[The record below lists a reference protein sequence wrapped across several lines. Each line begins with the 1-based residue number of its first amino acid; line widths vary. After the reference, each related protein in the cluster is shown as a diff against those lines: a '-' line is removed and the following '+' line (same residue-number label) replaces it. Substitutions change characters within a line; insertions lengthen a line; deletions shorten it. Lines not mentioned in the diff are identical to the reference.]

1 MLRKYIKSKNIYWY
15 EIIWKYIYG
24 FILVFT
30 GDIEFCF
37 VNDGL
42 EFRGLEFFLDMG
54 GKLVFFFLFI
64 DGV

>member
-1 MLRKYIKSKNIYWY
+1 M
-15 EIIWKYIYG
+15 
-24 FILVFT
+24 